1 MGSYWAHFLK
11 SYDMELTWKAKFLLS
26 ADTHWKDFLEAV
38 DGVGDSW
45 DPVSKYNKNFERD
58 EKIKTLKVSGI
69 WKSLSSQ
76 ERNGEIC
83 QTKEQIINDYIKL
96 YSRNQ
101 DTENF
106 PDMES
111 VYRCLLE
118 WHGGKLSKHPGFAP
132 VCDDDK
138 QVGEGHQN
146 DGNRSK
152 SSVSQLWLSEHIL
165 QGDTIF
171 SSII

>member
-1 MGSYWAHFLK
+1 M
-11 SYDMELTWKAKFLLS
+11 WKAMFLLS
-26 ADTHWKDFLEAV
+26 ADTHWEDFLEAV

-58 EKIKTLKVSGI
+58 EKIKSLKVSGI

-76 ERNGEIC
+76 ETNGEIC
-83 QTKEQIINDYIKL
+83 QTKEQSINGYMKL

-146 DGNRSK
+146 DGNRNK
-152 SSVSQLWLSEHIL
+152 SSISQLWLSEHIL
-165 QGDTIF
+165 QGHNLF
-171 SSII
+171 FYYLRSLVPVRGRGSLCL